1 MTDPDRT
8 PPAAQDQPSASQPGA
23 SQPGARKRGKGAGRE
38 HGVAILMVLACL
50 AVLMPFTAAFSYTTR
65 VDWQAAINL
74 RDEVTARNLNR
85 GGLRL
90 SLLLFELQRMV
101 FNQKQFRSMMGTW
114 DITQVAPY
122 LMSAFGSKDGHE
134 GISGLAGL
142 DASTFKDLAIDN
154 GSFEV
159 RVEAESGKL
168 NVNCVGKAGQGKDSP
183 QARSVE
189 TLIAMLMPTL
199 YDPLFDE
206 EKADGQ
212 RYPRS
217 TVIQAIVDYID
228 DDLKSYDMIRLQ
240 SGSSQERYRYTEIFD
255 PYQPRNAPL
264 DSIEELNLVEGVDDD
279 IMMTFAAD
287 LTVYGSCKVN
297 LNFASADQIALVL
310 RHAAT
315 AEDKWKTEGDNF
327 LLKTLPLARYI
338 VDQRVLTLFA
348 DMKAFAEVAESP
360 DKVAGPMAM
369 LGQSGANSNAM
380 RAAGMPKIPE
390 GIKLRVE
397 AGGEAPK
404 DGAEKK
410 PEDVEGSVSDL
421 ATVAPERIYR
431 IEIISEAGAV
441 KKRLTAVYD
450 MQFVRAQT
458 KGTGAWI
465 YYRED

>member
-1 MTDPDRT
+1 MTDLDHT
-8 PPAAQDQPSASQPGA
+8 APAAPASPSDEQASPA
-23 SQPGARKRGKGAGRE
+23 GARKRSTPGGRE

-74 RDEVTARNLNR
+74 RDEVAARNLGR

-134 GISGLAGL
+134 GISGLVGL
-142 DASTFKDLAIDN
+142 DNSTFKDLAIEN

-159 RVEAESGKL
+159 RLEAESGKL
-168 NVNCVGKAGQGKDSP
+168 NINCVGQAGQGKDSP
-183 QARSVE
+183 QARTVE

-206 EKADGQ
+206 EKGDGQ
-212 RYPRS
+212 RYARS
-217 TVIQAIVDYID
+217 QVIQSIVDYID
-228 DDLKSYDMIRLQ
+228 DDLKSYDMIRMQ

-279 IMMTFAAD
+279 IVMTFAAD

-310 RHAAT
+310 RHSVI
-315 AEDKWKTEGDNF
+315 AEDKFKTEGDNF

-338 VDQRVLTLFA
+338 VDMRALALFA
-348 DMKAFAEVAESP
+348 DVKAFAEVAESP
-360 DKVAGPMAM
+360 DKVMGPMAM
-369 LGQSGANSNAM
+369 LGSGGANANAM
-380 RAAGMPKIPE
+380 RAANMPKIPE
-390 GIKLRVE
+390 GLKLRLE
-397 AGGEAPK
+397 AGGDVDKEGK
-404 DGAEKK
+404 EKA

-421 ATVAPERIYR
+421 ATVAPERVYR
-431 IEIISEAGAV
+431 VEVIAEAGAV

-450 MQFVRAQT
+450 MQFSRAQS
-458 KGTGAWI
+458 KGMGAWI

>member
-1 MTDPDRT
+1 MTDPKHSSS
-8 PPAAQDQPSASQPGA
+8 AAAGKSPGPRRRK
-23 SQPGARKRGKGAGRE
+23 PGRRE

-74 RDEVTARNLNR
+74 RDEVAARNLGR

-142 DASTFKDLAIDN
+142 DASTFKDLAIEN

-159 RVEAESGKL
+159 RLEAESGKL
-168 NVNCVGKAGQGKDSP
+168 NVNCVGQAGQGKDSP
-183 QARSVE
+183 QARTVE

-212 RYPRS
+212 RYTR
-217 TVIQAIVDYID
+217 TQVIQAIVDYID
-228 DDLKSYDMIRLQ
+228 DDLKNFDMVRMQ
-240 SGSSQERYRYTEIFD
+240 SGSSQERYRYAEIFD
-255 PYQPRNAPL
+255 PYQPRNGPL
-264 DSIEELNLVEGVDDD
+264 DTIEELNLVEGVDDD
-279 IMMTFAAD
+279 IMTAFGAD

-310 RHAAT
+310 RHAVT
-315 AEDKWKTEGDNF
+315 ADDKPKTAGDNF

-338 VDQRVLTLFA
+338 VDQRQLSLFA
-348 DMKAFAEVAESP
+348 DVKAFAEVASSP
-360 DKVAGPMAM
+360 DKVMGPLAM
-369 LGQSGANSNAM
+369 LGGGGANANAM
-380 RAAGMPKIPE
+380 RAANMPKIPE
-390 GIKLRVE
+390 GMKLRVE
-397 AGGEAPK
+397 AGGDAPK
-404 DGAEKK
+404 DGKEKS

-421 ATVAPERIYR
+421 ATVAPERVYR
-431 IEIISEAGAV
+431 VEIISEVGAV
-441 KKRLTAVYD
+441 RKRLTAVYD
-450 MQFVRAQT
+450 MQFSRAQS

>member
-1 MTDPDRT
+1 MTEPTPT
-8 PPAAQDQPSASQPGA
+8 PPAESPRQRAG
-23 SQPGARKRGKGAGRE
+23 GRE
-38 HGVAILMVLACL
+38 HGIAILMVLACL

-74 RDEVTARNLNR
+74 RDEVAARNLGR

-101 FNQKQFRSMMGTW
+101 FNQKQFRSMLGTW

-142 DASTFKDLAIDN
+142 DASTFKDLAIEY

-168 NVNCVGKAGQGKDSP
+168 NVNCVGHAGQGKDSP
-183 QARSVE
+183 QARTVE

-206 EKADGQ
+206 EKGDGQ

-217 TVIQAIVDYID
+217 HVIQAIVDYID
-228 DDLKSYDMIRLQ
+228 DDLKQYDMIRLQ
-240 SGSSQERYRYTEIFD
+240 SGSSQERYRYTELFD
-255 PYQPRNAPL
+255 PYEPRNAPL

-279 IMMTFAAD
+279 VMMAFGAD
-287 LTVYGSCKVN
+287 LTVYGGCKVN

-310 RHAAT
+310 RHAVS

-327 LLKTLPLARYI
+327 MLKTLPLARYI
-338 VDQRVLTLFA
+338 VDQRQLSLFA
-348 DMKAFAEVAESP
+348 DVKAFAEVAESP
-360 DKVAGPMAM
+360 DKVMGPLAM
-369 LGQSGANSNAM
+369 LGGGGANANAM
-380 RAAGMPKIPE
+380 RAANMPRIPE
-390 GIKLRVE
+390 GMKLRLE
-397 AGGEAPK
+397 AGGDGDK
-404 DGAEKK
+404 DGKDKA
-410 PEDVEGSVSDL
+410 PGDVEGSVSDL

-431 IEIISEAGAV
+431 VEIISEVGAV
-441 KKRLTAVYD
+441 KKRLTSVYD
-450 MQFVRAQT
+450 MQFSRAQS